1 MEILLVF
8 ANELC
13 TYDQYAVLK
22 VGTLVGTQ
30 LPWLKELILEFL
42 EGTKV
47 EKFSSLNGKAV
58 SNSNLAST
66 LSFEVRVLR
75 INNHLLDCEAQ
86 VLKPIQFHN

>member
-1 MEILLVF
+1 MNKMESLLVF

-13 TYDQYAVLK
+13 IYDQYTVLK
-22 VGTLVGTQ
+22 VGTLVGTE
-30 LPWLKELILEFL
+30 LPWLKELLILEFL

-58 SNSNLAST
+58 STSNLAST

-75 INNHLLDCEAQ
+75 INNLLLDHERP
-86 VLKPIQFHN
+86 KY